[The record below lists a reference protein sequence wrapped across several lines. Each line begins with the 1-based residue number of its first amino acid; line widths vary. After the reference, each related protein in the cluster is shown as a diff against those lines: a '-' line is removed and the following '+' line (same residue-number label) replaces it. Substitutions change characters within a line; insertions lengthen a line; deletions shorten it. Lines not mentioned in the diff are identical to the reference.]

1 MGGVYSTLIFLV
13 SVRLITLNLALQLQD
28 DLSHWRG
35 FQHRIGCYSLYPIVT
50 QRQEL
55 LMS

>member
-13 SVRLITLNLALQLQD
+13 SVRLITLNLALQD